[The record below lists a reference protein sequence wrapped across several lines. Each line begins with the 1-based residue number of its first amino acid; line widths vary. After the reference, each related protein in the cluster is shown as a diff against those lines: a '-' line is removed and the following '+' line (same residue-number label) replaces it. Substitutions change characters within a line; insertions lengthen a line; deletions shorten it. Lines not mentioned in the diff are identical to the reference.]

1 MCLYYLWTLHD
12 SFFFL
17 KVEFMDILSVNT
29 WKRTYWDS
37 VDVRIK
43 MTFVLMYSFV
53 LFCVKNSPS
62 SLFLGLE
69 ILCTG
74 LQSCNIYDNLP
85 DDSKSDSGDF
95 LGAFFDGTDKQ
106 DII

>member
-1 MCLYYLWTLHD
+1 MEKNVVWFRGCQNKNDFY
-12 SFFFL
+12 
-17 KVEFMDILSVNT
+17 VN
-29 WKRTYWDS
+29 
-37 VDVRIK
+37 
-43 MTFVLMYSFV
+43 VL
-53 LFCVKNSPS
+53 CVKNSPL

-95 LGAFFDGTDKQ
+95 LGAFLDGPDKQ